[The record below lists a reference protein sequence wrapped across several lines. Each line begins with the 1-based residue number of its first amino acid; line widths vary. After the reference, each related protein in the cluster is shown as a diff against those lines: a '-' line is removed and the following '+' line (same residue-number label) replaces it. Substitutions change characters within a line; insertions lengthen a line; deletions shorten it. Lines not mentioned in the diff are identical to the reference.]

1 MRHLTY
7 INLYSKPTY
16 LFEINPLGRVPVLL
30 HNGRAIP
37 ESEDILAYIDKI
49 KPDPPLHLDAPV
61 RTAVG
66 VNLFASCVAALG
78 RDPNETELKAA
89 FNEQLRQFDRHLL
102 TTGWLF
108 LAGNAPSA
116 ADCQTLPQLY
126 QIMAAGS
133 LNGLSISDEFAAL
146 HAYIQRGFALEAF
159 KKTVYNRQFA
169 VNYWKARMQALNLRS
184 KL

>member
-1 MRHLTY
+1 MH
-7 INLYSKPTY
+7 SKPPY

-30 HNGRAIP
+30 HSGRAIP

-49 KPDPPLHLDAPV
+49 KPEPPLHLDAPV
-61 RTAVG
+61 RTTVG

-78 RDPNETELKAA
+78 RDPNESVLKEA
-89 FNEQLRQFDRHLL
+89 FHEQLRQIDHHL
-102 TTGWLF
+102 TTMGWLF

-126 QIMAAGS
+126 QIIAAGS
-133 LNGLSISDEFAAL
+133 LNGLSIPLEYEAL
-146 HAYIQRGFALEAF
+146 HAYIRRGFALDAF
-159 KKTVYNRQFA
+159 KKTAYNRQFA
-169 VNYWKARMQALNLRS
+169 LVYWKARMQALKLSS